1 MIGINC
7 TEHAARS
14 LCTIYNIYNIYTL
27 AVERCKVYVDIYLY
41 PGTEQK
47 LEICWDVFVD
57 FAKCSRCVECL
68 ALLP

>member
-27 AVERCKVYVDIYLY
+27 AVERCKVFVDIYLITWY
-41 PGTEQK
+41 RAE
-47 LEICWDVFVD
+47 
-57 FAKCSRCVECL
+57 A
-68 ALLP
+68 